1 MSHYRR
7 TPTLHH
13 ATAED
18 LYMIG
23 PIADS
28 QPARDNESEHAEL
41 AGQGTD
47 LVNFMVRGDEAGLSD
62 SVKAAVMGLED
73 TEHKALAQDLQDVAD
88 LLKKEIGQDKVTA
101 RTRRHLYQRVMA
113 LHVLEFDH
121 FENEETFVL
130 PLVREGFSEQ
140 QQLEMLWTASSSTAT
155 RTIPDGSSIG
165 WRPSYLPHSVNC
177 C

>member
-1 MSHYRR
+1 MDLFYEKVSHGIAD

-62 SVKAAVMGLED
+62 IVKAFLMWMRLWVLR
-73 TEHKALAQDLQDVAD
+73 TPSTKPWLKIYRTLRRR
-88 LLKKEIGQDKVTA
+88 LLKSLGSRDWP
-101 RTRRHLYQRVMA
+101 
-113 LHVLEFDH
+113 
-121 FENEETFVL
+121 EERDW
-130 PLVREGFSEQ
+130 PG
-140 QQLEMLWTASSSTAT
+140 
-155 RTIPDGSSIG
+155 
-165 WRPSYLPHSVNC
+165 
-177 C
+177 

>member
-1 MSHYRR
+1 
-7 TPTLHH
+7 
-13 ATAED
+13 
-18 LYMIG
+18 
-23 PIADS
+23 
-28 QPARDNESEHAEL
+28 
-41 AGQGTD
+41 
-47 LVNFMVRGDEAGLSD
+47 MVRGDEAGLSD

-73 TEHKALAQDLQDVAD
+73 AEHKALSQDLQDVAD

-101 RTRRHLYQRVMA
+101 GTRRHLYQRVMA

-130 PLVREGFSEQ
+130 PLVRKFSASSNS
-140 QQLEMLWTASSSTAT
+140 LKWWTASSSTAT